1 VYEEWERTDDMVT
14 SSEVSERQNE
24 MTSHQTIQKRALLI
38 IDVQNEYFT
47 GNLRIEYPDVD
58 QSLAKICN
66 AMDAARASGIPVVI
80 VQHVGPE
87 TSPIAGRGSIGAEL
101 HPSIA
106 ERHRDVLIE
115 KSKTSAL
122 NGTSLGAWLRVREID
137 TLTLVGYMTH
147 NCVTATALQAAQEGW
162 MVEVLHDA
170 CGSVSYTNAVGS
182 ASAEEIHRAYTVVLH
197 TGFAAVATTA
207 QWLGA
212 IKSGE
217 ALVADNIFHSNQRAL
232 KGIS

>member
-1 VYEEWERTDDMVT
+1 
-14 SSEVSERQNE
+14 
-24 MTSHQTIQKRALLI
+24 
-38 IDVQNEYFT
+38 
-47 GNLRIEYPDVD
+47 
-58 QSLAKICN
+58 
-66 AMDAARASGIPVVI
+66 
-80 VQHVGPE
+80 
-87 TSPIAGRGSIGAEL
+87 
-101 HPSIA
+101 
-106 ERHRDVLIE
+106 
-115 KSKTSAL
+115 
-122 NGTSLGAWLRVREID
+122 
-137 TLTLVGYMTH
+137 
-147 NCVTATALQAAQEGW
+147 

>member
-24 MTSHQTIQKRALLI
+24 MTSNQTTPKRALLI

-58 QSLAKICN
+58 QSLANICD

-101 HPSIA
+101 HPSIG

-115 KSKTSAL
+115 KNKTSAL
-122 NGTSLGAWLRVREID
+122 NGTTLGAWLRERAID
-137 TLTLVGYMTH
+137 TLTVVGYMTN
-147 NCVTATALQAAQEGW
+147 NCVTATTLQAAQEGW
-162 MVEVLHDA
+162 SVELLHDA
-170 CGSVSYTNAVGS
+170 CGSVSYANAAGS
-182 ASAEEIHRAYTVVLH
+182 ATAEEIHRVYTVVLH

-207 QWLGA
+207 ECLSA

-217 ALVADNIFHSNQRAL
+217 TLAADNIFGSDEFQVGCPA
-232 KGIS
+232 